1 MYIRKQEKDALGY
14 LSWNDVP
21 LLECN
26 DPRLN
31 VFEPPALSRRSDK
44 IARLRRQMRMQVPGS
59 RRWSRLI
66 IEIGRQMNDLEE
78 NRRRSHQKVAKKIC
92 SRYHAVLIEDPVLRA
107 KCCRQGRI
115 GCFNPSEFIKVLRA
129 EGERRG
135 TAVILTEL
143 IDVKSRDI

>member
-66 IEIGRQMNDLEE
+66 IEIGRQMND
-78 NRRRSHQKVAKKIC
+78 HQKVAKKIC

-135 TAVILTEL
+135 TTVILTEL